1 MQNLVSHFEAFL
13 ERIPLEKYRKDLL
26 HIKIVEQDLPKDL
39 NPLADIY
46 STYWVEEVKDLP
58 DYEEFFEAWWQ
69 KHLKPIDEFIKK
81 YFWGCS
87 YEFVR
92 LGFKARLYRT
102 FISVLTQFHF
112 CYSWKSFCSAPL
124 KTSAEL
130 DMKGID
136 AVVEYE
142 GCPVA
147 LQVKKE
153 TYRPEASGSGRFVR
167 REWNVCMMIEIPYTI
182 TAPEDWKKQ
191 LERARREDTRRRY
204 AQFLWLAENLQKWL
218 ENGFVVFQPTYPQLV
233 EQYIAR
239 EKPILSSDATRIVP
253 WDILLDS
260 LRESL

>member
-1 MQNLVSHFEAFL
+1 MQNLLSHFEAFL
-13 ERIPLEKYRKDLL
+13 KRIPLDSYRKDLL

-39 NPLADIY
+39 NPLPDIY
-46 STYWVEEVKDLP
+46 SIYWIEEVKELP

-69 KHLKPIDEFIKK
+69 NHLKPIDEFVKK

-112 CYSWKSFCSAPL
+112 CYSWKSFCSASL
-124 KTSAEL
+124 NASAEL

-142 GCPVA
+142 GCSVA

-153 TYRPEASGSGRFVR
+153 TYRPEASGSGRFAR
-167 REWNVCMMIEIPYTI
+167 RGWNVCMAIEIPYTI
-182 TAPEDWKKQ
+182 TNPEDWRKK
-191 LERARREDTRRRY
+191 EKRAKREDTRRRY

-218 ENGFVVFQPTYPQLV
+218 ENGFVAFQPTYPQLV

-239 EKPILSSDATRIVP
+239 ERANLSPGTTRVVS

-260 LRESL
+260 LRECS